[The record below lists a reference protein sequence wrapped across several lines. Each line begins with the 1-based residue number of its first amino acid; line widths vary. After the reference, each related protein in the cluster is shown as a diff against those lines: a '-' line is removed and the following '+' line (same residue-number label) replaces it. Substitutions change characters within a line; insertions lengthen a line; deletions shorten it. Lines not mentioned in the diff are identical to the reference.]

1 MVIIIDK
8 MDLWIG
14 NHHPLLIVEFYIG
27 KKSVLELFL
36 MLIASENFV
45 LVIEYGNIIRIYQS
59 TDFQYLFLSF
69 LIEFKVALVQANNI
83 NASRVSK

>member
-59 TDFQYLFLSF
+59 NDFQYLF